1 LWFAGVTAMLL
12 FRGMPESPAAAGLL
26 AADVFMA
33 SYVATSIPSLL
44 GVLFAP
50 VGRPI
55 GFALLLVLVA
65 QTFGIVPALREHG
78 AGWPASFA
86 SLHATASVLHLVL
99 AVATIW
105 WAVLLVRYRRL
116 QFVGLGY

>member
-1 LWFAGVTAMLL
+1 
-12 FRGMPESPAAAGLL
+12 MPDNPAAAGQL

-33 SYVATSIPSLL
+33 SYVVASVPSLF

-50 VGRPI
+50 VARPI
-55 GFALLLVLVA
+55 GLALLLALVA
-65 QTFGIVPALREHG
+65 EAFGIVPALRNHG

-86 SLHATASVLHLVL
+86 SLHATASLLHLGL
-99 AVATIW
+99 AIGTLW
-105 WAVLLVRYRRL
+105 WSVLLVRYRRM